1 MLMVTAQQCVIDIAR
16 VTNGH
21 FEIYG
26 HMRAMFEIGG
36 WAGLSS
42 SLLSWQ

>member
-21 FEIYG
+21 FEMYG
-26 HMRAMFEIGG
+26 HMRAMSKIGG
-36 WAGLSS
+36 WAGLSC